1 MKILSPTETPTFNLL
16 SIGQRGVGKTVF
28 LAGSYAQFFADSL
41 TKSTPDMSME
51 CRQEADKEN
60 LNSILDYISRTGQ
73 YPPATSKIT
82 HFNFSLKRRQRGK
95 EQAIAHWQWWELP
108 GEYCNFQQPEFQ
120 EMTLNSH
127 GCCVFINA
135 ARLVADANYE
145 KDLEPLITQI
155 KAIASLV
162 KGKVYPFALI
172 FTQCDQIKGSSGS
185 IYHLQIEEKLPSL
198 ISLLESYQTQF
209 KRFYSAI
216 PIVRDAEGFHLQP
229 TGTSTPFIWL
239 VSVLSQSLPVTSLD
253 KTLQNNAENIEFT
266 APKKTPNSIAL
277 LAGVLLGALGLIG
290 AALWGIN
297 SLNTSDQV
305 VKNYQNEL
313 SKNPQDFAALVAL
326 ANRYLELGEYPQ
338 AIPILETI
346 VQQKPQELGWQVNL
360 ARLYELT
367 GKSAQSEAIYDRLL
381 QTDKNYL
388 PALLGK
394 AELRK
399 SQGDKESAL
408 KLLQKAEQI
417 APQEQKG
424 EIRNLANS
432 LQ

>member
-1 MKILSPTETPTFNLL
+1 MKILSPPETPTFNLL

-28 LAGSYAQFFADSL
+28 LAGSYAQFSADSL
-41 TKSTPDMSME
+41 TKSADAMGME
-51 CRQEADKEN
+51 CRQEADKDN
-60 LNSILDYISRTGQ
+60 LNNILDYISRTGQ

-82 HFNFSLKRRQRGK
+82 NFNFSLKRNQRGK
-95 EQAIAHWQWWELP
+95 ERAIAHWQWWDLP
-108 GEYCNFQQPEFQ
+108 GEYCNFQQREFQ

-135 ARLVADANYE
+135 ARLVEDVNYE
-145 KDLEPLITQI
+145 KNLEPLIKQV
-155 KAIASLV
+155 KAIASLG

-172 FTQCDQIKGSSGS
+172 FTQCDQIKESFGS
-185 IYHLQIEEKLPSL
+185 IHQLQIEEKLPSL
-198 ISLLESYQTQF
+198 ISLLESYQAQF
-209 KRFYSAI
+209 KRFYSAV
-216 PIVRDAEGFHLQP
+216 PIVRDAQGFHLQP

-239 VSVLSQSLPVTSLD
+239 VSVLNQSLPVTNLD
-253 KTLQNNAENIEFT
+253 TTLRENAENIEFIT
-266 APKKTPNSIAL
+266 PKKTPNSLAL
-277 LAGVLLGALGLIG
+277 LTGVLLGSLGLVG

-313 SKNPQDFAALVAL
+313 SENPQDFGALVAL
-326 ANRYLELGEYPQ
+326 ANRYLELGEYSQ
-338 AIPILETI
+338 AIPILEAI

-367 GKSAQSEAIYDRLL
+367 GKSTESEAIYDHLL
-381 QTDKNYL
+381 QLDKNYL

-432 LQ
+432 LH